1 MVHAWVLGSGSE
13 LPERRNG
20 HVENKKNKNGNAVAG
35 GSPSLKS
42 RQGWKSARLLFF
54 AGALLLLFVG
64 FSLMRTY
71 ADGAAPAAVGEGEKT
86 VTAVSGDTLWGIAS
100 KVKRDG
106 LDTREAVYR
115 IMDRN
120 NMSSSEIDSGE
131 RLVIPANVLP

>member
-1 MVHAWVLGSGSE
+1 MMKKGSAIS
-13 LPERRNG
+13 
-20 HVENKKNKNGNAVAG
+20 G
-35 GSPSLKS
+35 GSPSPRS

-71 ADGAAPAAVGEGEKT
+71 ANEATPAVPGEGEKT
-86 VTAVSGDTLWGIAS
+86 VTAVAGDTLWRIAS
-100 KVKRDG
+100 EVKRSG

-120 NMSSSEIDSGE
+120 DLSSSEIDSGE
-131 RLVIPANVLP
+131 RLIIPANVLP